1 MPPQLTVGSFKPTGL
16 PGPQY
21 GGQFQYP
28 QVKAPTT
35 SGVPGPQYGGQF
47 MYPNKSPGGGGV
59 PVSPAEIPTAAPIT
73 APGSTG
79 GAFGGM
85 PDFSSQIG
93 GSWEVG
99 AAESS
104 MASQMAAARASFQ
117 AQLRQGFID
126 LGYAGAMDKD
136 SGLSNFSKYIDKD
149 TLQKAIDNK
158 YSAYANIKKQEAE
171 ANAINDASLA
181 ARGGMTS
188 GTQTETTQ
196 DTIGQA
202 EQARYE
208 GLRNFLG
215 QGQAGLSNLTSMQ
228 NQLAQGVLQARFAA
242 AQRLAQEYA
251 FAHPYQPPGVG
262 GGQVDTGYSPVT
274 DPNFPGGPAAPN
286 YPLVGTDS
294 SAWMNWLKEH
304 GTSGY

>member
-1 MPPQLTVGSFKPTGL
+1 MYPSGYNVAKPPQGFPSSTIYRDPIVGNPKDPGL
-16 PGPQY
+16 GHLPPY
-21 GGQFQYP
+21 LGG
-28 QVKAPTT
+28 
-35 SGVPGPQYGGQF
+35 
-47 MYPNKSPGGGGV
+47 PGGDV
-59 PVSPAEIPTAAPIT
+59 TPPPVAAPIT

-85 PDFSSQIG
+85 PDFSSMIG

-99 AAESS
+99 AAES
-104 MASQMAAARASFQ
+104 MLASQMKAARASFQ
-117 AQLRQGFID
+117 TQLRQGFID
-126 LGYAGAMDKD
+126 LGFQGAIDKD

-149 TLQKAIDNK
+149 TMQKAIDNK

-228 NQLAQGVLQARFAA
+228 NQLAQGVMQARFAA

-251 FAHPYQPPGVG
+251 FAHPYQPPGMGGSQVDIGTGYG
-262 GGQVDTGYSPVT
+262 GGTVT
-274 DPNFPGGPAAPN
+274 PGAQQ
-286 YPLVGTDS
+286 
-294 SAWMNWLKEH
+294 WLDQPTYY
-304 GTSGY
+304 GTSIDEQGNAYKQPLPKWWGQP